1 MARLEEPKVER
12 VEVVGSDIPK
22 GGDSRVTVEI
32 LVVRTWGDK
41 GVEVEE
47 TLGRLIMGILRWW
60 KRRLTQGF
68 C

>member
-1 MARLEEPKVER
+1 MER

>member
-1 MARLEEPKVER
+1 MER

-47 TLGRLIMGILRWW
+47 NLGILIMGILRWW